1 MSILGHR
8 GARTRPT
15 RPEPA
20 RAGAGRTSVVGM
32 TTASRQIVLRFLAA
46 PTDVGRSGDQ
56 VHTGRILEWID
67 KAAYAQAAAWSG
79 GYAVTVYVGNVRFAR
94 PITSGQLVE
103 VTARLVH
110 TGSSSMHIQ
119 CDVRAADPVSAEYR
133 HCAEC
138 LVVFVS
144 MRDGRP
150 APVPEWVPESSLEQ
164 HESDEAVM
172 RIGLRADIEA
182 AMAEQSYTDATEAA
196 HSTLRFMASPTDVNW
211 GGNVHGGT
219 VMRWIDDAANLCAT
233 QWAGTP
239 CTSVY
244 AGGVRFYRPIHI
256 GHVVEVDARL
266 IHTGESTMHVS
277 VHVHSG
283 EPTSPE
289 RTLTTHCLTVCASLG
304 LDGAPAPVRQ
314 WVPELDEDVA
324 LDAHARQ
331 LIGLR
336 ARGSRTEGRPAGNP
350 PR

>member
-1 MSILGHR
+1 
-8 GARTRPT
+8 
-15 RPEPA
+15 
-20 RAGAGRTSVVGM
+20 M
-32 TTASRQIVLRFLAA
+32 TTSPRQTVLRFLAA
-46 PTDVGRSGDQ
+46 PTDVGQSGDQ

-79 GYAVTVYVGNVRFAR
+79 GYAVTVYVGNVRFSRA
-94 PITSGQLVE
+94 ITSGQIVE

-119 CDVRAADPVSAEYR
+119 CDVRAADPITSDYR

-150 APVPEWVPESSLEQ
+150 APVPEWVPESSLER

-172 RIGLRADIEA
+172 RIGLRKDIER
-182 AMAEQSYTDATEAA
+182 AMAEQTYSDASVAPHT
-196 HSTLRFMASPTDVNW
+196 SLRFLASPTDVNW

-219 VMRWIDDAANLCAT
+219 VMRWIDDAANLCAS
-233 QWAGTP
+233 QWSGTP

-266 IHTGESTMHVS
+266 IHTGSSTMHVS

-283 EPTSPE
+283 EPTSPD

-304 LDGAPAPVRQ
+304 LEGTPTAVRP
-314 WVPELDEDVA
+314 WEPTTDEDVA
-324 LDAHARQ
+324 LDAHARH
-331 LIGLR
+331 LIRLR
-336 ARGSRTEGRPAGNP
+336 ARGQRATGA
-350 PR
+350 